1 MSLKYAVLGLLNIKD
16 MTGYSLKKN
25 FEGPMGAFW
34 SVSYGGLYPALHKL
48 VNEELIEVNELEDAR
63 NQKVYSITK
72 KGREELGN
80 WFFQPTA
87 PLRAKDEY
95 MLKIFL
101 SNDLSTNDRIQLL
114 SEYRQT
120 KIHLLK
126 VIKDLVS
133 RRDSGEIIYLPVF
146 DMVTKYSYRI
156 LENEINVLQELID
169 DEKMKETE
177 ENSDGKNQN

>member
-1 MSLKYAVLGLLNIKD
+1 MSLKYAILGLLNVKD

-48 VNEELIEVNELEDAR
+48 VGEELIEVNDLEDAR
-63 NQKVYSITK
+63 NQKMYSITD
-72 KGREELGN
+72 KGREELRN

-101 SNDLSTNDRIQLL
+101 SNDLSIKDRVQLL
-114 SEYRQT
+114 SEYRQS
-120 KIHLLK
+120 KIRLLK
-126 VIKDLVS
+126 VIKDLVK
-133 RRDSGEIIYLPVF
+133 RRETGEIIYLPVF
-146 DMVTKYSYRI
+146 DLVTKYSYRI
-156 LENEINVLQELID
+156 LENEIDVLQEVIE
-169 DEKMKETE
+169 DEKIREEE
-177 ENSDGKNQN
+177 ENESREN